1 MTLSETAE
9 AAVRNI
15 EQALSLTL
23 QEEKKQ
29 KVTKA
34 IEKALI
40 DAVLKTSQTNTKV
53 IDQCCSADK
62 DMAHK
67 INDEI
72 ERNKKA
78 LIANLSSFR

>member
-15 EQALSLTL
+15 ETALSISL
-23 QEEKKQ
+23 EDEKKQ

-40 DAVLKTSQTNTKV
+40 DAVLEISSTSTKV
-53 IDQCCSADK
+53 ISQCCSADK

>member
-15 EQALSLTL
+15 ETALSITL
-23 QEEKKQ
+23 EEERKQ

-40 DAVLKTSQTNTKV
+40 DAVLTISQSNTKV
-53 IDQCCSADK
+53 INQCCSADR
-62 DMAHK
+62 DMAYK
-67 INDEI
+67 INDEM
-72 ERNKKA
+72 ERNKNA
-78 LIANLSSFR
+78 LIANLSSLR

>member
-15 EQALSLTL
+15 EAALSISLE
-23 QEEKKQ
+23 EEKKQ

-40 DAVLKTSQTNTKV
+40 DAVLEISKSSTRV
-53 IDQCCSADK
+53 VDRCCSADK
-62 DMAHK
+62 DMAYK

>member
-1 MTLSETAE
+1 MTLSETSQ

-15 EQALSLTL
+15 EDALSITL
-23 QEEKKQ
+23 EEEQKG

-40 DAVLKTSQTNTKV
+40 DAVLEISKSSSKAVTR
-53 IDQCCSADK
+53 CCSADR

-67 INDEI
+67 LNDEL
-72 ERNKKA
+72 ERNKNA

>member
-9 AAVRNI
+9 AAVHNI
-15 EQALSLTL
+15 EDALSISL
-23 QEEKKQ
+23 EEEQKQ

-40 DAVLKTSQTNTKV
+40 DAVLTISQSSSKV
-53 IDQCCSADK
+53 INRCCSADK

-67 INDEI
+67 LNDEM
-72 ERNKKA
+72 ERHKNA
-78 LIANLSSFR
+78 LIANLSAFR

>member
-15 EQALSLTL
+15 EAALSLTL
-23 QEEKKQ
+23 EEDRKQ

-40 DAVLKTSQTNTKV
+40 DAVLTTSQTSTKV
-53 IDQCCSADK
+53 INRCCSADR

-72 ERNKKA
+72 ERNKNA
-78 LIANLSSFR
+78 LIANLSSLR

>member
-15 EQALSLTL
+15 EEALSLTL
-23 QEEKKQ
+23 QDEKKQ

-40 DAVLKTSQTNTKV
+40 DAVLTTSQTNANV
-53 IDQCCSADK
+53 ISRCCSADK

>member
-15 EQALSLTL
+15 ETALSLTL
-23 QEEKKQ
+23 QDDRKQ

-40 DAVLKTSQTNTKV
+40 DAVLTTSQTNTKV
-53 IDQCCSADK
+53 IDRCCSADK

-72 ERNKKA
+72 ERNKTA
-78 LIANLSSFR
+78 LIANLSSLR

>member
-1 MTLSETAE
+1 MTLTETAE
-9 AAVRNI
+9 AAVSNI
-15 EQALSLTL
+15 EAALSLTL
-23 QEEKKQ
+23 EEDRKQ

-40 DAVLKTSQTNTKV
+40 DAVLTTSQTSTKV
-53 IDQCCSADK
+53 INRCCSADR

-72 ERNKKA
+72 ERNKNA
-78 LIANLSSFR
+78 LIANLSSLR